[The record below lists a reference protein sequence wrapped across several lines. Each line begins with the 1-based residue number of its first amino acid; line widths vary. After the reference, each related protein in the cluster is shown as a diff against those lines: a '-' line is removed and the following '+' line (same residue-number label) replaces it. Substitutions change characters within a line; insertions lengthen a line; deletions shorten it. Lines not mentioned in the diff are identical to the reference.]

1 MTVIICGLI
10 IIITISLIFEFV
22 LIKNVLKKEEA
33 IKNEIEESSKIICN
47 SESGASKVDLSHGFA
62 NLKEKLENINFKKP
76 VNIIIII
83 SLITLVFVASAEIY
97 YTNLES
103 YLDKEIQGKKE
114 LLANYNAELLNTQN
128 KIHELETE
136 VLEAENNLCYLSNQK
151 EALENEIFSRKVDL
165 NKLYQYTGIDDIYR
179 DDRGQLVLQL
189 RPDYDNSYAVNIRYI
204 DNDGYFIRDRVII
217 NF

>member
-47 SESGASKVDLSHGFA
+47 SESGASKVDLSLGFTS
-62 NLKEKLENINFKKP
+62 LKEKLENINFKRP
-76 VNIIIII
+76 INIVIII

-114 LLANYNAELLNTQN
+114 RLANYNDELLNTQN
-128 KIHELETE
+128 KIHELENE
-136 VLEAENNLCYLSNQK
+136 ILEAESNLYYLEDQR
-151 EALENEIFSRKVDL
+151 EALENEISSKETELNNFRRYSGVD
-165 NKLYQYTGIDDIYR
+165 DVYR

-189 RPDYDNSYAVNIRYI
+189 RPDYDKSYAVNIRYI
-204 DNDGYFIRDRVII
+204 DDDGYFIRDRVII

>member
-47 SESGASKVDLSHGFA
+47 SESGASKVDLSLGFTS
-62 NLKEKLENINFKKP
+62 LKEKLENINFKRP
-76 VNIIIII
+76 INIVIII

-103 YLDKEIQGKKE
+103 YLDEEIQGKKE
-114 LLANYNAELLNTQN
+114 LLANYNDELLNTQN
-128 KIHELETE
+128 KIHELENE
-136 VLEAENNLCYLSNQK
+136 ILEAESNLYYLADQR
-151 EALENEIFSRKVDL
+151 EALKNEIFNRETEL
-165 NKLYQYTGIDDIYR
+165 NNFRRYTGIDDVYR

-189 RPDYDNSYAVNIRYI
+189 RPDYNKSYAVNIRYI
-204 DNDGYFIRDRVII
+204 DNDGYFIRDRIII

>member
-22 LIKNVLKKEEA
+22 LIKNVLKKEET

-62 NLKEKLENINFKKP
+62 NLKEKLENINFKKTTN
-76 VNIIIII
+76 VLLII
-83 SLITLVFVASAEIY
+83 SLIILVFVTSAEIY

-103 YLDKEIQGKKE
+103 YLDEEIQGKKE
-114 LLANYNAELLNTQN
+114 LLANYNDELLNTQN
-128 KIHELETE
+128 KIHELENE
-136 VLEAENNLCYLSNQK
+136 ILEAESNLYCLADQR
-151 EALENEIFSRKVDL
+151 EALKTEIFNRETEL
-165 NKLYQYTGIDDIYR
+165 NNFRQYTGIDDVYR

-189 RPDYDNSYAVNIRYI
+189 RPDYNKSYAVNIRYI
-204 DNDGYFIRDRVII
+204 DNDGYFIRDRIII